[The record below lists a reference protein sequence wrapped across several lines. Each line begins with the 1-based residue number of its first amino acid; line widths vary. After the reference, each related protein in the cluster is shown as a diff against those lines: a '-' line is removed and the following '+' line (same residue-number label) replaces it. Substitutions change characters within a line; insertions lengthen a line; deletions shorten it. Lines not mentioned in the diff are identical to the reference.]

1 MSDTTSSIF
10 DILKKVNTY
19 PECLYGP
26 YSRMSMELSME
37 NTLQIGISP
46 ILDAS
51 KGSKPQ
57 KGINSYD
64 NNAKVSFTLNYND
77 MYHIYNNWPAIIS
90 NQYVNNDPQCKTEN
104 KNKFGLIHF
113 NAEKK
118 PSFFNI
124 VASEKNKVTITIRDA
139 AGKSAQFMLISDY
152 NTGKNYSLLHF
163 TNLLKSVV
171 SNGLYD
177 KLVFQSGIKR
187 LRSALFDMGK
197 STDNGGGN
205 SNSGNYQNKQ
215 QYDNSPRQQSAAPQT
230 SYTPAPA
237 ASEQMNDIDSMFNE
251 SPDFSN
257 MGMGSNDDWPQM

>member
-1 MSDTTSSIF
+1 
-10 DILKKVNTY
+10 
-19 PECLYGP
+19 
-26 YSRMSMELSME
+26 MSMELSMD
-37 NTLQIGISP
+37 NTLQIGITP

-57 KGINSYD
+57 KGVNSYD

-77 MYHIYNNWPAIIS
+77 MYHIFNNWPAILS
-90 NQYVNNDPQCKTEN
+90 NQYVNNDPQCKPEN

-124 VASEKNKVTITIRDA
+124 MASEKNKVTITIRDA

-163 TNLLKSVV
+163 TNLLKCVV
-171 SNGLYD
+171 TNGLYD
-177 KLVFQSGIKR
+177 KLTFQSSVKR
-187 LRSALFDMGK
+187 FRSALFDMSK
-197 STDNGGGN
+197 STDNNGGGN
-205 SNSGNYQNKQ
+205 NYQNNNYQNNNNSGNYQNKQ
-215 QYDNSPRQQSAAPQT
+215 QYDNSSRQQSAPQT
-230 SYTPAPA
+230 THNPTPTP
-237 ASEQMNDIDSMFNE
+237 SDQMNDIDSMFNE

-257 MGMGSNDDWPQM
+257 MGMGSNEDWPQM